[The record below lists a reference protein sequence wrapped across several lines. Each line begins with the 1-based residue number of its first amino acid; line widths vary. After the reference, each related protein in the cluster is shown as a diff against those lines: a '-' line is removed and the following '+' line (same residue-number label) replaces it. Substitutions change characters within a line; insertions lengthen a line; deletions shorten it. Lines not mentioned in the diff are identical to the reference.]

1 MLISEGKRLS
11 RVKVRNPMFPE
22 LLNIGP
28 LSIHTYG
35 LMVALGILAGV
46 WLGEYLFRR
55 SGGEPGRI
63 IDMALI
69 VVIFGLIGARL
80 LYILVNLSYY
90 SSNPLETIMLWKGGL
105 VFYGGLLGGVLSLI
119 VYIRIH
125 GLPFWSTLDIAAAA
139 VTLGHGFGRLGCFS
153 AGCCY
158 GKPTDLPWAVT
169 FTDPRCLAVDVLGQ
183 PVHPTQLYSFL
194 FLMGLTGLL
203 VWLYPRRRFPGQGTA
218 AYLILYGL
226 FRFGVE
232 FLRSDPRGS
241 FSLLGTTLA
250 TSQWISMGAV
260 FAGSVIYAVLSRR
273 QKQGKTFV

>member
-1 MLISEGKRLS
+1 
-11 RVKVRNPMFPE
+11 MFPE
-22 LLNIGP
+22 LLKIGP

-55 SGGEPGRI
+55 SGGQPGRI

-69 VVIFGLIGARL
+69 VVICGLIGARI

-90 SSNPLETIMLWKGGL
+90 TSYPLETIMLWKGGL
-105 VFYGGLLGGVLSLI
+105 VFYGGLLGGVLALI

-125 GLPFWSTLDIAAAA
+125 RLPFWTTLDIAAAA

-158 GKPTDLPWAVT
+158 GRPTDLPWAVT
-169 FTDPRCLAVDVLGQ
+169 FTDPRSLAVEVLGQ

-194 FLMGLTGLL
+194 FLMGLTGFF
-203 VWLYPRRRFPGQGTA
+203 VWLYPRRTFSGQCAA
-218 AYLILYGL
+218 AYLVLYGL
-226 FRFGVE
+226 FRFGIE
-232 FLRSDPRGS
+232 FLRSDPRGF
-241 FSLLGTTLA
+241 FSLMGTTLA
-250 TSQWISMGAV
+250 TSQWISIAAV
-260 FAGSVIYAVLSRR
+260 FAGSFIYIYLSRR
-273 QKQGKTFV
+273 QKQ